1 MAPGGLHP
9 SLLQTSA
16 SAVQPISVPVMNSL
30 VASNKVIVDQSL
42 LSHTATAAP
51 TAAAMAVAA
60 AGAPGAGHAVD
71 LAGGR

>member
-1 MAPGGLHP
+1 
-9 SLLQTSA
+9 
-16 SAVQPISVPVMNSL
+16 MNSL

-60 AGAPGAGHAVD
+60 AAGAPGVGHAVD
-71 LAGGR
+71 VAAGGSGHPFQFMLKSYITIKLRHQ